1 MEKRKLLYVDKT
13 LKVVSDS
20 AQGIAVVEL
29 IKEQE
34 FLGDGAL
41 GNIVLFNKLVN
52 IAFLSSIGQDKDLR
66 ESNLLRQEWGKENY
80 PEYVSAL
87 ISSDFCFL
95 ARRFSLTAFNDC
107 WTRSREDEGYPC
119 YRTHPVLCQNGV
131 VHEENPEQKMP
142 NVYVSLVMLPED
154 FAQINPNIR
163 LDD

>member
-20 AQGIAVVEL
+20 AKGIAVVEL

-34 FLGDGAL
+34 FLGESLLEG
-41 GNIVLFNKLVN
+41 IWFKPLVN
-52 IAFLSSIGQDKDLR
+52 IAFLSSIGQNKDLR
-66 ESNLLRQEWGKENY
+66 ESDLLRQEWGKENY
-80 PEYVSAL
+80 PEYFSTL

-154 FAQINPNIR
+154 FAKINPNIR

>member
-1 MEKRKLLYVDKT
+1 MLYVDKA

-20 AQGIAVVEL
+20 ANGIAVVEL

-34 FLGDGAL
+34 FLGDDAL
-41 GNIVLFNKLVN
+41 GNISLFNKLVN
-52 IAFLSSIGQDKDLR
+52 IAFLASIGQDKDLR
-66 ESNLLRQEWGKENY
+66 ESNLLQQEWGKENY
-80 PEYVSAL
+80 PEHFSTL
-87 ISSDFCFL
+87 ISSEFCFL

-119 YRTHPVLCQNGV
+119 YRTHPVLCKNGFI
-131 VHEENPEQKMP
+131 HEENPKQKMP